1 MFCSRKNTRLREKGK
16 SKQPHNA
23 RNGKDSKQQPI
34 SKNRRRPNQTRLS
47 PYAEIASH
55 MLSLLLLM
63 PIVAGPKDDHTVPGT
78 VRHPIA
84 MAV

>member
-1 MFCSRKNTRLREKGK
+1 MQGTGRTANSSQLVRIGEGQIRPDFHLMQRLL
-16 SKQPHNA
+16 A
-23 RNGKDSKQQPI
+23 
-34 SKNRRRPNQTRLS
+34 T
-47 PYAEIASH
+47 
-55 MLSLLLLM
+55 LSLLLLM